1 MWPLELGS
9 SFLASTWPSQS
20 KRETF
25 SIHTGWSDSQDERVA
40 GIDQE
45 TAFLASSVGHIPRKI
60 SFKMQTPGL

>member
-1 MWPLELGS
+1 MWQLELGS
-9 SFLASTWPSQS
+9 FFRASTWSSKS

-40 GIDQE
+40 GEDQE
-45 TAFLASSVGHIPRKI
+45 SAFLANSVGHIPRKI